1 VGGFVQTSMDSLS
14 WKKSL
19 LKDLGWN
26 LHTHADG
33 ANIIAN
39 GAIIVM
45 RYRDVVEV
53 IVETRYLSFFSMVKI
68 LLYSGVLI

>member
-14 WKKSL
+14 RKKSL

-26 LHTHADG
+26 LHTHANG

-45 RYRDVVEV
+45 KYCDVIDV
-53 IVETRYLSFFSMVKI
+53 ITETIYLLFFSMDQISCI
-68 LLYSGVLI
+68 LEF